1 MPEKYCFEKKRDIK
15 SEKPDSNVIIKY
27 PAKLVVDGLTV
38 MDMFP
43 DWFSTLKKSRL
54 FTAQESSTLTTEE
67 DSADKSDMEQGTV
80 SDAPSNDARQQSTL
94 RASRMDI
101 PRTTSRMG
109 TDTVTRSCSM
119 AARITYQD
127 DSSVPSKKPPDT
139 PANQKA

>member
-1 MPEKYCFEKKRDIK
+1 MFREKRDIK
-15 SEKPDSNVIIKY
+15 SEKPDSNVTIKY

-38 MDMFP
+38 KDMFP

-54 FTAQESSTLTTEE
+54 FSTLTTEE
-67 DSADKSDMEQGTV
+67 DSADESDMEQGIV
-80 SDAPSNDARQQSTL
+80 SNASSNDARQQSTL

-101 PRTTSRMG
+101 PRTTSMG

-139 PANQKA
+139 PANQNA